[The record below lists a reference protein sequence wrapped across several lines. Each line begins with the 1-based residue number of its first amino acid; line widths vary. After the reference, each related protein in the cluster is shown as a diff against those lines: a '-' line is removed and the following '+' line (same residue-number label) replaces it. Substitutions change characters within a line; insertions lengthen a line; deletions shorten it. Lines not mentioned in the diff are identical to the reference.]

1 MTLII
6 RRSVFCPQVWS
17 EPDDDMTGMAY
28 INLGVLALVELGN
41 VSGPQAFIRTSGAA
55 REFRSG
61 LIAGLTLKAGFSLVV
76 G

>member
-1 MTLII
+1 
-6 RRSVFCPQVWS
+6 
-17 EPDDDMTGMAY
+17 MTGMAY

-41 VSGPQAFIRTSGAA
+41 VSDPQAFIQISGAA